1 MSLRAEPRAGNDP
14 SSPRSTLVQAGMKSA
29 HASAMKIYLINLD
42 RDAARLAHMRDQLSG
57 VMFERISAVDGSSL
71 PPTAKGLTRFEL
83 ACLESHKLAWRQFL
97 NGSDAHACF
106 LEDDLHIRPGLAA
119 LTASGSWIPPDA
131 HSVKLDTY
139 LQKVELG
146 DRRAA
151 IGGRE
156 IARLYSRHQSSAA
169 YILTRAGAARYLDLT
184 ARPSLPADYALF
196 PNHSRRLNLRIYQLI
211 PAVAIQDHL
220 LPPNQGTQAFATAM
234 AAADGSATLRRFST
248 LEKLGRESVRL
259 AGQVA
264 GLMERSYQKAFLRVE
279 TTTVDV
285 G

>member
-1 MSLRAEPRAGNDP
+1 
-14 SSPRSTLVQAGMKSA
+14 
-29 HASAMKIYLINLD
+29 MKIYLINLD
-42 RDAARLAHMRDQLSG
+42 RNPERLAHMREQLNG
-57 VMFERISAVDGSSL
+57 AAFERISAVDGSKLS
-71 PPTAKGLTRFEL
+71 PTRRGLSRFEL

-97 NGSDAHACF
+97 NGSEDCACF
-106 LEDDLHIRPGLAA
+106 LEDDLHVWPSFAA

-131 HSVKLDTY
+131 HSIKLDTY

-146 DRRAA
+146 EKQVAVGNRQ
-151 IGGRE
+151 

-169 YILTRAGAARYLDLT
+169 YILTRKGAARYLDLT
-184 ARPSLPADYALF
+184 ASAPLPADYALF
-196 PNHSRRLNLRIYQLI
+196 PRHPRRLGLHIYQLC
-211 PAVAIQDHL
+211 PAIAIQDHL
-220 LPPNQGTQAFATAM
+220 LEPNQGRQAFTTAM
-234 AAADGSATLRRFST
+234 GANDRIATMPDSSM

-264 GLMERSYQKAFLRVE
+264 GLTEWTYQKAVLGLK

>member
-1 MSLRAEPRAGNDP
+1 
-14 SSPRSTLVQAGMKSA
+14 
-29 HASAMKIYLINLD
+29 MKIYLINLD
-42 RDAARLAHMRDQLSG
+42 RNPERLAHMREQLNG
-57 VMFERISAVDGSSL
+57 VAFERISAVDGSKIS
-71 PPTAKGLTRFEL
+71 PTTKGLSRFEL

-97 NGSDAHACF
+97 NGSEDCACF
-106 LEDDLHIRPGLAA
+106 LEDDLHVWPSFGA
-119 LTASGSWIPPDA
+119 LTGSGSWIPPDA

-146 DRRAA
+146 EKRAA
-151 IGGRE
+151 VGNRQ

-169 YILTRAGAARYLDLT
+169 YILTRKGAARYLDLT
-184 ARPSLPADYALF
+184 ASAPLPADYALF
-196 PNHSRRLNLRIYQLI
+196 PRHPRRLGLRIYQLC
-211 PAVAIQDHL
+211 PAIAIQDHL
-220 LPPNQGTQAFATAM
+220 LEPNQGRQAFTTAM
-234 AAADGSATLRRFST
+234 GANDRIATMPDSSM

-264 GLMERSYQKAFLRVE
+264 GLTEWTYQKAVLGLK